1 MQTECTSKQLK
12 YQGLFHRE
20 VVSDFNGG
28 NITSDA
34 GGLLLR
40 EISRGK
46 GIISGF
52 SKCFTDY
59 RNPEKLEHSV
69 EELVGQ
75 RVYGLALGYEDLN
88 DHDDLRRDPFFALLA
103 GKKEPSGQDRKLVE
117 DKGKALAGKSTLNRL
132 ELTPEVASKRS
143 RYKKIVYDSAGIDDF
158 FVKMFLN
165 SYSVPKSPNWIV
177 LDIDATDDPTH
188 GHQEG
193 HFFHGYYGHY
203 CYLPLYV
210 FCGDHLLCAR
220 LRSSNIHPAQGAVEE
235 LSRIVYQIR
244 KRWPGVK
251 IIIRGD
257 SGFCRD
263 ALMSWCESEK
273 QVYYLLGLAKN
284 SRLKRMLGKA
294 MSKAKRRYYRTRES
308 ARFFRTFYYRTLK
321 SWNRKRKVVGKAEHL
336 AKGENP
342 RFIVTNLPSSFASG
356 AVLYEKHYCARGDME
371 NRIKEQ
377 QLGLFADRTSTEYM
391 RSNQLRLYFS
401 SLAYVLISELRRV
414 GLKGTQLA
422 NAQVGTIRTKLFKI
436 GAFIRVSVR
445 RIYLVF
451 SSGYPYAKSYEKI
464 LENIKRAY
472 PYPLLN

>member
-1 MQTECTSKQLK
+1 MQTECTSKRLK
-12 YQGLFHRE
+12 FQGLFNRE

-52 SKCFTDY
+52 SKCFKDY
-59 RNPEKLEHSV
+59 RNPEKIEHSV
-69 EELVGQ
+69 EELIGQ

-88 DHDDLRRDPFFALLA
+88 DHDDLRRDPFLAVLA
-103 GKKEPSGQDRKLVE
+103 GKKDPSGQDRKLVE
-117 DKGKALAGKSTLNRL
+117 DRGKALAGKSTLNRL
-132 ELTPEVASKRS
+132 ELTPEGASDRS
-143 RYKKIVYDSAGIDDF
+143 RYKKIVYDSVGIDDF
-158 FVKMFLN
+158 FVNMFLN
-165 SYSVPKSPNWIV
+165 SYSINKSPNWIV

-188 GHQEG
+188 GKQEG

-203 CYLPLYV
+203 CYLPLYI

-220 LRSSNIHPAQGAVEE
+220 LRSSNIDPAQGAVEE
-235 LSRIVYQIR
+235 LSRIVLHIR
-244 KRWPGVK
+244 RRWPGVK

-263 ALMSWCESEK
+263 ALMSWCESEH

-284 SRLKRMLGKA
+284 SRLKRKLGKA
-294 MSKAKRRYYRTRES
+294 MSKAKRRYLRTGEP
-308 ARFFRTFYYRTLK
+308 ARFFRIFQYRTLK
-321 SWNRKRKVVGKAEHL
+321 SWSRKRKVVGKAEHL

-342 RFIVTNLPSSFASG
+342 RFIVTNLPKSFASG
-356 AVLYEKHYCARGDME
+356 AELYEKHYCARGDME

-377 QLGLFADRTSTEYM
+377 QLGLFADRTSTELM

-414 GLKGTQLA
+414 GLKGTQMA
-422 NAQVGTIRTKLFKI
+422 NAQVETIRTKLFKI
-436 GAFIRVSVR
+436 GAFVKVSVR
-445 RIYLVF
+445 RIYLAF
-451 SSGYPYAKSYEKI
+451 SSSYPYAKLFERI

-472 PYPLLN
+472 PLLN